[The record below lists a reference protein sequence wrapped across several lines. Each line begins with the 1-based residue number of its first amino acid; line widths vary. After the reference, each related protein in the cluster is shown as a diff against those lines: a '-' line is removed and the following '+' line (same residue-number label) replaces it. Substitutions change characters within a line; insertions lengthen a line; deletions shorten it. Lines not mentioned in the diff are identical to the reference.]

1 MGEYENMVRSDIER
15 KYGSIPKMASLI
27 GVAPTTIYHAL
38 ERGLENTTVKTRRA
52 ILEPLYGK
60 DSIEVNYIE
69 GVGNEQADGER
80 ELLSLFRNMDEHVRG
95 VLLAT
100 ARALSRK

>member
-1 MGEYENMVRSDIER
+1 MSEYENMVRSDIER

-60 DSIEVNYIE
+60 DSLEVNYIE
-69 GVGNEQADGER
+69 GVGNEQADGEL
-80 ELLSLFRNMDEHVRG
+80 ELLSLFRNMDEHGRG

-100 ARALSRK
+100 ARALSK

>member
-1 MGEYENMVRSDIER
+1 MSEYENMVRSDIER

-60 DSIEVNYIE
+60 DSLEVNYIE
-69 GVGNEQADGER
+69 GVGSEQADGEH
-80 ELLSLFRNMDEHVRG
+80 ELLSLFRSMDEQGRAA
-95 VLLAT
+95 LLT
-100 ARALSRK
+100 MARALARK

>member
-1 MGEYENMVRSDIER
+1 MSEYENMVRGDIER

-69 GVGNEQADGER
+69 GIEERQAYGER
-80 ELLSLFRNMDEHVRG
+80 ELLSLFRSLDEHGRG

-100 ARALSRK
+100 ARALSNK

>member
-1 MGEYENMVRSDIER
+1 MSEYENMVRSDIER

-60 DSIEVNYIE
+60 DSLEVNYIE

-80 ELLSLFRNMDEHVRG
+80 ELLSLFRSLDEHGRG

-100 ARALSRK
+100 ARALSK